1 MELGGG
7 TLRAGLWARN
17 AFDEEYATF
26 GINYGPLGLVTKQY
40 GEEATFG
47 LDVTYEF

>member
-1 MELGGG
+1 VDDRTRMNARIGANFASLGP
-7 TLRAGLWARN
+7 
-17 AFDEEYATF
+17 
-26 GINYGPLGLVTKQY
+26 ITKQY